1 MNANGNGMV
10 RVKGYVSRETADAIR
25 RGEVRSNNGLRRTSG
40 RGSWYPEQPEFELDD
55 GPTIEEL
62 REQAYREECFNFVM
76 CDVIPLA
83 RYLFRT
89 EAAPRIKL
97 WLQERRK
104 RKERE
109 AQIAEAKYVA
119 VEADVN
125 CEDDSEP
132 ENPGP
137 GNVIDFSEHAKAI
150 CQ

>member
-1 MNANGNGMV
+1 MNTNCNDMV
-10 RVKGYVSRETADAIR
+10 KVKGYVSKETAGAIR

-55 GPTIEEL
+55 GPTAEEL

-76 CDVIPLA
+76 CDVIPFA

-89 EAAPRIKL
+89 EASPRIKL

-109 AQIAEAKYVA
+109 AQIAEAKCVA
-119 VEADVN
+119 VEAEVS

-132 ENPGP
+132 ESPIP
-137 GNVIDFSEHAKAI
+137 GNVIDFSKHAKAI
-150 CQ
+150 